1 MNGTE
6 PNSNQTNSSVPLDS
20 DGDGVDDVFDV
31 CPGTVE
37 NGYVDIDGCLV
48 DQDGDGVD
56 DLNDACPDTKP
67 DVSVN
72 VNGCVVENDE
82 GSSFLDSLSSGDQ
95 GAVIQ
100 TVGFGVIMLALFGF
114 LQTNMVAA
122 LLPESIRW
130 IRVFRSDSKLN
141 KEEIR
146 ELEYLKS
153 LVQTYYQD
161 SDVLNDEL
169 YQLKSELTARY
180 TNS

>member
-1 MNGTE
+1 
-6 PNSNQTNSSVPLDS
+6 
-20 DGDGVDDVFDV
+20 
-31 CPGTVE
+31 
-37 NGYVDIDGCLV
+37 
-48 DQDGDGVD
+48 
-56 DLNDACPDTKP
+56 
-67 DVSVN
+67 
-72 VNGCVVENDE
+72 
-82 GSSFLDSLSSGDQ
+82 
-95 GAVIQ
+95 
-100 TVGFGVIMLALFGF
+100 MLALFGF